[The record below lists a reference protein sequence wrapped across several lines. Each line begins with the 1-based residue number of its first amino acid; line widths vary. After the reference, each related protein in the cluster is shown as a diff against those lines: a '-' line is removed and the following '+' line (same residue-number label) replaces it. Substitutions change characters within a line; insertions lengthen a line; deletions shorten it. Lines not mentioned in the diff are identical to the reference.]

1 MADRYVV
8 KGAAVVLP
16 VEGGSERYLYRGAH
30 VGDGFTAPGI
40 KHALA
45 LGLIEKVKAP
55 TAADKA
61 AAEQAE
67 IDKAEIDKAA
77 ADKVAA
83 ENKP

>member
-16 VEGGSERYLYRGAH
+16 IEGGTERYLYRGAQI
-30 VGDGFTAPGI
+30 GDGFTVKGI

-45 LGLIEKVKAP
+45 LGLIEKLKAP
-55 TAADKA
+55 TAAEKA
-61 AAEQAE
+61 AADEAAAE
-67 IDKAEIDKAA
+67 KAA

-83 ENKP
+83 ETKQ